1 MAEAIQTFIMSV
13 LAADSRYTW
22 GIEMNQKFKVCLT
35 TGILNI
41 WCTEIAL
48 GILCSTVRH
57 YARSQG
63 LATVDLTSIQKIAR
77 IFDVLIEDLIETI
90 EE

>member
-1 MAEAIQTFIMSV
+1 MGLVRLKIRE
-13 LAADSRYTW
+13 LADEKGWTLKDVADRANVPY
-22 GIEMNQKFKVCLT
+22 
-35 TGILNI
+35 
-41 WCTEIAL
+41 
-48 GILCSTVRH
+48 STVRH